1 MISSMGKWAM
11 LISHLQ
17 AATLI
22 SSNVDE
28 RDHAFIL
35 GSTNPK
41 LKSLVSVMRAAEKQ
55 GMSGPALQAIEDKWT
70 AEAAL
75 ALYPDTL
82 AKALKQQG
90 VSDDK
95 IKSFLTKVSGTAHAS
110 HDETSRIAQEEYGL
124 KQLPFWSWDTPRT
137 REGFYRYQG
146 GTQCAINRAV
156 EFAPYA
162 DLLWMETKSVC
173 FRDHPAGPRTHHSCI
188 TAHLCSSQG
197 IRRGCPRQ
205 ASGTLAIVQYVQRG
219 GRSTL
224 S

>member
-1 MISSMGKWAM
+1 
-11 LISHLQ
+11 
-17 AATLI
+17 
-22 SSNVDE
+22 VDE

-55 GMSGPALQAIEDKWT
+55 GLSGSALQAIEDKWT

-82 AKALKQQG
+82 AKALKSQG
-90 VSDDK
+90 VSADR
-95 IKSFLTKVSGTAHAS
+95 IKAFLAKVSGTAHAS
-110 HDETSRIAQEEYGL
+110 NDETSRIAQEEFGL

-173 FRDHPAGPRTHHSCI
+173 VDSSMVSELALIADRI
-188 TAHLCSSQG
+188 TAHLRTGQG
-197 IRRGCPRQ
+197 ILRGSPCQAPR
-205 ASGTLAIVQYVQRG
+205 SLAVIQ
-219 GRSTL
+219 
-224 S
+224 